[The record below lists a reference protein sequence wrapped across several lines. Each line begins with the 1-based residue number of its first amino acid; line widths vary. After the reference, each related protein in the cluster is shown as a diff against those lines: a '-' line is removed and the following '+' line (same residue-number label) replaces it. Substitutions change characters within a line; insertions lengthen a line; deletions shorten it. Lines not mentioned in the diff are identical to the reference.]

1 MEYTIQ
7 AVGNWENSDEIE
19 IPALQRGLVWAPDQV
34 ELLWDSILRG
44 FPIGAFVVT
53 KGAGIGNQS
62 KRNGRPVAKYF
73 LLDGQ
78 QRYNA
83 IIAGFSKWCSSSSSV
98 LWIDLMPPTKTAS
111 TRKYWIKVTTKA
123 HPWGYGNDDGCST
136 LGWAAYR
143 DALVK
148 FGYNADDNV
157 RDVDMGKAWPIKA
170 GCPIPLSEVLSL
182 ADGDVEEETF
192 YSNIYSWLV
201 AHPEIGSAAKNRNWD
216 VIRCHAKA
224 LYQALRRMAQYRVV
238 TLELSH
244 EALEERDSIYADVN
258 DETSNLEQLFTRL
271 NTLGTPISPYDLR
284 YSAIKAYWGDI
295 ARANDAL
302 AGEIMPAANLA
313 IVAFRLAES
322 LIDDNSTKFADV
334 PTVQKIRSL
343 GKNRDSAVCKEIL
356 SLYDD
361 GAKRLSQY
369 ITSVEDTLHVSK
381 IGNVIPSGLPAVL
394 RTSIVINAE
403 DIYLMFL
410 YAAAKGRLSLFTD
423 GSALALWL
431 KWGSIKPIKKI
442 IDEFKQWIDGKIDCS
457 LKDILRRLVDED
469 SVMFPISVSE
479 FCDEKELFR
488 KQMDWSAFEEQPWY
502 RVFNRFWGQKELV
515 IYATRRYFNREFAYD
530 PAETKFLT
538 GHNKP
543 WDMDHIIPKA
553 WVSRQGVKMGDW
565 KNTCGEW
572 IWSIGNFAPI
582 PFSANRSKS
591 DSAMYSLYEKNAED
605 LFFDKRVKEIK
616 DYVVTTDDAM
626 AEKFIS
632 VTYSRIKELYLEI
645 QRPVLALIN
654 D

>member
-1 MEYTIQ
+1 MEYTIRD
-7 AVGNWENSDEIE
+7 VGKWENSGEIE

-53 KGAGIGNQS
+53 KGAGIENQS
-62 KRNGRPVAKYF
+62 KRNGESVAKYF

-78 QRYNA
+78 QRFNA
-83 IIAGFSKWCSSSSSV
+83 IRAGFSKWCSSSNSV
-98 LWIDLMPPTKTAS
+98 LWIDLMPPTKMTS
-111 TRKYWIKVTTKA
+111 TRRYWIKVTTKA
-123 HPWGYGNDDGCST
+123 HPWGYGNDDGCSI

-170 GCPIPLSEVLSL
+170 GCPMPLSEALRIMEK
-182 ADGDVEEETF
+182 GVEEESF
-192 YSNIYSWLV
+192 CSEVDCWLI
-201 AHPEIGSAAKNRNWD
+201 AHPDVGNAARNRNWD
-216 VIRCHAKA
+216 VVHCHSRA
-224 LYQALRRMAQYRVV
+224 LYQALHRMTQYRVV

-295 ARANDAL
+295 ARENDAL

-322 LIDDNSTKFADV
+322 LIDDNSTRFADV
-334 PTVQKIRSL
+334 PTVQKIRAL
-343 GKNRDSAVCKEIL
+343 GKNRDSAVCKEVL

-369 ITSVEDTLHVSK
+369 ITAVEEALQVSK
-381 IGNVIPSGLPAVL
+381 IGNVISAGLPAVL

-410 YAAAKGRLSLFTD
+410 YAAAKGRLSAFKD
-423 GSALALWL
+423 ASSLALWL
-431 KWGSIKPIKKI
+431 KWCANKPIKKI
-442 IDEFKQWIDGKIDCS
+442 VDEFKQWIDGKIECP
-457 LKDILRRLVDED
+457 LKDILGRLVEQD
-469 SVMFPISVSE
+469 SVLFPISVSE
-479 FCDEKELFR
+479 FCDENELFR
-488 KQMDWSAFEEQPWY
+488 KQMDWSVFEDQSWY

-553 WVSRQGVKMGDW
+553 WVSRQGVSMGDW

-591 DSAMYSLYEKNAED
+591 DSAMYSLYERNAEE
-605 LFFDKRVKEIK
+605 LFFDKRIKEIK
-616 DYVVTTDDAM
+616 DYTVTTDDAM

-645 QRPVLALIN
+645 QRPVMALMR
-654 D
+654 